1 MVLKGGKI
9 AVSVD
14 ADGIH
19 IDAQKGAEGV
29 VTVTV
34 VGGKDSQIRT
44 LDLTESAKL
53 SRTQTT
59 ERLAAR
65 AVSMD
70 EYEVRMAWRLR

>member
-1 MVLKGGKI
+1 MIIKGKI

-19 IDAQKGAEGV
+19 IDAERGAQGV

-34 VGGKDSQIRT
+34 VAGKDSQTRT

-59 ERLAAR
+59 EKLAAR
-65 AVSMD
+65 AVSVD
-70 EYEVRMAWRLR
+70 ESEVRMAWLSR